1 MTTGLISNI
10 QKFSTHDGPGI
21 RTTVFMKGCPL
32 RCAWCHNP
40 ETQTSGP
47 EIVWFEDKC
56 IGCMTCID
64 ACPMSALTKGGAGI
78 RIDSE
83 KCDHCGKCAEACP
96 SLALERL
103 GREMSVAE
111 LMKEVAKDE
120 PFYDQSHGGV
130 TLSGGEPLL
139 QDAFAEDFLK
149 ACKRKGYHIAVDTC
163 GAVPWRAIERVL
175 PYVDLF
181 LYDVK
186 LLDNAKHERYTQAP
200 NKLIL
205 SNLRRLAV
213 LCADIWIRMPLIPG
227 INDDPIHIHHVGELV
242 CELGLKEV
250 FLLPYHKMARAKYER
265 LHLPYSLSS
274 LEDPTEDV
282 IAPLAGILRD
292 QGLNVHIGG

>member
-47 EIVWFEDKC
+47 EIVWFEDRC

-64 ACPMSALTKGGAGI
+64 ACPKGALTKGGAGI

-149 ACKRKGYHIAVDTC
+149 ACKRKGYHVAVDTC

-186 LLDNAKHERYTQAP
+186 LLDNAKHKRYTQAP

-213 LCADIWIRMPLIPG
+213 HCADIWIRMPLIPG

-274 LEDPTEDV
+274 LEDPTEDA

-292 QGLNVHIGG
+292 QGLIVHIGG